1 VRIQNRLV
9 KTLISQS
16 GAAKQYPNTY
26 LKAEL
31 SLDSVRSSNVENIRV
46 YFDPEY
52 LKVTDN
58 DGRDL
63 KVLKT
68 DSRGGVYR
76 ISLLSTDRQTQAN
89 VDVSVKDLIT
99 LKLDNPAS

>member
-1 VRIQNRLV
+1 
-9 KTLISQS
+9 LISQS

-31 SLDSVRSSNVENIRV
+31 SLDSVRSSNIENIRV

-52 LKVTDN
+52 LTVTDN

-68 DSRGGVYR
+68 DARGGIYR

-89 VDVSVKDLIT
+89 VDINVKNLTT